1 MFGKE
6 KRIKMLIQ
14 ENDSLYEQ
22 IADLNYKLYKAEK
35 DLKDLQEICEKFE
48 KNIASDFDYIILNKG
63 TITNFFVNGVPLKR
77 ILKLDFSQRAGELPR
92 IDFKS

>member
-1 MFGKE
+1 MFSKK
-6 KRIKMLIQ
+6 KRIEMLIQ
-14 ENDSLYEQ
+14 ENDTLYKQ
-22 IADLNYKLYKAEK
+22 ITDLNDELYKARK
-35 DLKDLQEICEKFE
+35 DLKDLQEICDKIE

-77 ILKLDFSQRAGELPR
+77 IWKLDFSQRAGELPR